1 MRIVAGERKGTRLA
15 APAGRGSR
23 PTSDRVRESLFAILG
38 DVSGTDVL
46 DPFAGSGALGF
57 EALSRGAERVAFCDV
72 DRAALAAVRENA
84 RRLRYADR
92 CTIRRQDA
100 RRRLASDRAAGVH
113 YGLVLLD
120 PPYAMLSALS
130 TQLEADLPE
139 LLAPGGL
146 AVLERP
152 AAEAAP
158 APRLEVAAE
167 RAYGGTAITVWRHA

>member
-15 APAGRGSR
+15 APAGRGAR

-38 DVSGTDVL
+38 DVAGAEVL

-57 EALSRGAERVAFCDV
+57 EALSRGAARVAFCDL

-100 RRRLASDRAAGVH
+100 RRRLASDRAAGVG
-113 YGLVLLD
+113 YDLVLLD

-130 TQLEADLPE
+130 AQLESDLPA
-139 LLAPGGL
+139 LLAPGGR

-152 AAEAAP
+152 ASESAP
-158 APRLEVAAE
+158 VPGLEVVAD
-167 RAYGGTAITVWRHA
+167 RAYGGTAITVWRRA